1 MRDFFST
8 PILALLLLSPCISF
22 TQSLFST
29 SDDASNNAP
38 SHSTSAPATVSFAEK
53 LSVRGVPNAGKVSE
67 QLFRGAQP
75 ELEALGELK
84 KLGITTIVSL
94 RSESSHT
101 RAAERARAESLGMR
115 FVSIP
120 VGGFA
125 NPTSEQLAQFF
136 SLLRQSPNEKVFVHC
151 MLGDDRTGVFVAAYR
166 VAFDHWTPDQA
177 LSEMNAFGFNHS
189 WHHGMAVYVRD
200 LPNRLQSDPVLK
212 ASLN

>member
-1 MRDFFST
+1 MRYFFFT
-8 PILALLLLSPCISF
+8 LVLAFFLLSPSVSLA
-22 TQSLFST
+22 QSPFST
-29 SDDASNNAP
+29 SINSSNDAS
-38 SHSTSAPATVSFAEK
+38 SHSSVTPAALSFAQK

-75 ELEALGELK
+75 RLDDLSELK
-84 KLGITTIVSL
+84 KLGVTTILSL

-101 RAAERARAESLGMR
+101 RTERARAESLGMR
-115 FVSIP
+115 FISIP

-136 SLLRQSPNEKVFVHC
+136 SLLRQSPNEKFFVHC
-151 MLGDDRTGVFVAAYR
+151 MRGEDRTGVFVAAYR
-166 VAFDHWTPDQA
+166 VAFEHWTANQA

-189 WHHGMAVYVRD
+189 WHRGMAVFVRD

>member
-1 MRDFFST
+1 MDG
-8 PILALLLLSPCISF
+8 LS
-22 TQSLFST
+22 
-29 SDDASNNAP
+29 
-38 SHSTSAPATVSFAEK
+38 
-53 LSVRGVPNAGKVSE
+53 
-67 QLFRGAQP
+67 
-75 ELEALGELK
+75 ELR

-94 RSESSHT
+94 RSQPSHT
-101 RAAERARAESLGMR
+101 GSSERRHAESLGMR

-136 SLLRQSPNEKVFVHC
+136 SLLRNSPNEKVFVHC

-166 VAFDHWTPDQA
+166 VAFDHWTARQA
-177 LSEMNAFGFNHS
+177 LSEMNAFGFNYP
-189 WHHGMAVYVRD
+189 WHHGMAAFVRD